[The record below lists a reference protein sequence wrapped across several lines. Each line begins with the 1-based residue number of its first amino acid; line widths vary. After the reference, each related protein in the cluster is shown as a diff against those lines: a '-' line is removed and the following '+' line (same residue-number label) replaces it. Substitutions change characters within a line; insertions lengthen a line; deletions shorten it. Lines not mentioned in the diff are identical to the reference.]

1 MIFLALLLPE
11 EGHQRFEMSH
21 LLEISNLS
29 VSFLVR
35 KKWLQAVTGV
45 SFYVDQGE
53 TLGIVGESGCGKS
66 VTSMSML
73 HLLPKTTSRV
83 DSGTVIFDGTDIS
96 GYSDKEM
103 SRIRGR
109 RISMIFQDSMTSL
122 NPVMT
127 NGAQLVEAIKCHDRN
142 ISKKEA
148 EEKAIS
154 YLAKVGIPSP
164 EKRFRE
170 YPHQLSGGMRQRVMI
185 AMALIQSPSILI
197 ADEPTTALDVTIQA
211 QILELMQE
219 LKATSNVSIMLITHD
234 MGVVAEMA
242 DRVMVMYAGNVM
254 EVAPTKEIFANPMHP
269 YSQGLLASIPRPDKT
284 VGKLSSI
291 EGTVPTLQNM
301 PVGCR
306 FSTRCSKCT
315 SKCIE
320 SCPPL
325 FRKDGHDVRCWLYAD
340 GEAVDGTSC

>member
-1 MIFLALLLPE
+1 
-11 EGHQRFEMSH
+11 MSH

-127 NGAQLVEAIKCHDRN
+127 NGAQLVEAIRCHDRD
-142 ISKKEA
+142 IGKKEA
-148 EEKAIS
+148 EEKGVS
-154 YLAKVGIPSP
+154 
-164 EKRFRE
+164 
-170 YPHQLSGGMRQRVMI
+170 LSNDQ
-185 AMALIQSPSILI
+185 
-197 ADEPTTALDVTIQA
+197 
-211 QILELMQE
+211 
-219 LKATSNVSIMLITHD
+219 
-234 MGVVAEMA
+234 
-242 DRVMVMYAGNVM
+242 
-254 EVAPTKEIFANPMHP
+254 
-269 YSQGLLASIPRPDKT
+269 
-284 VGKLSSI
+284 
-291 EGTVPTLQNM
+291 
-301 PVGCR
+301 
-306 FSTRCSKCT
+306 
-315 SKCIE
+315 
-320 SCPPL
+320 
-325 FRKDGHDVRCWLYAD
+325 
-340 GEAVDGTSC
+340 

>member
-1 MIFLALLLPE
+1 
-11 EGHQRFEMSH
+11 MSH

-211 QILELMQE
+211 QILELMKE
-219 LKATSNVSIMLITHD
+219 LKTKFNTAVVLITHD
-234 MGVVAEMA
+234 LGVVAEFCDTIAVVYGGRIVETGTVEDIFGNNKNHPYTKGLISCIPDLTSTASRLHPIPGHMGDPRIKVA
-242 DRVMVMYAGNVM
+242 GCSFSPRCPYAT
-254 EVAPTKEIFANPMHP
+254 EKCKTVAPSMFYEGDHGILCHMFSKE
-269 YSQGLLASIPRPDKT
+269 GL
-284 VGKLSSI
+284 
-291 EGTVPTLQNM
+291 E
-301 PVGCR
+301 
-306 FSTRCSKCT
+306 
-315 SKCIE
+315 
-320 SCPPL
+320 
-325 FRKDGHDVRCWLYAD
+325 
-340 GEAVDGTSC
+340 